1 MPQVNEIKDGWKKG
15 GNEVQPRLKG
25 YLLIFIG
32 SEVSETFKEIP
43 FLSKT

>member
-1 MPQVNEIKDGWKKG
+1 MDGKKG
-15 GNEVQPRLKG
+15 GGDEVQPRLKG

-32 SEVSETFKEIP
+32 SEVSETFTEIP